1 MHKTMG
7 MMKCIVKFHESCLKI
22 VEDTSKSEKKVSMGM
37 IESALKDSVVYELTQ
52 MKYQLPTLPEVQ
64 MRSYFDKFEKT
75 IEAKFSDLRS
85 I

>member
-22 VEDTSKSEKKVSMGM
+22 LEDTSKSEKKVSMGM
-37 IESALKDSVVYELTQ
+37 IENALKSDVVEQLSQ
-52 MKYQLPTLPEVQ
+52 MKFQSPTLPEAQ
-64 MRSYFDKFEKT
+64 MRSYFDNFEKT